1 MNNKI
6 MKSGLAAMM
15 AASLVGCSSSSSD
28 NSNNVLTV
36 GITAQM
42 NGVFSPLYY
51 ESAYDAYAINLIYQ
65 SMLQYDENEEL
76 QPVLAKELPTISDD
90 GKTVTFKLNKGVKF
104 SDGSKLTSSDV
115 KYTFT
120 VLADPSY
127 TGRFS
132 SDVENIEGYKEYHDG
147 DATELSGIETPDDY
161 TVVFH
166 MTQPRIDAV
175 TTFGTRA
182 ICSDTQ
188 YKYKKGHI
196 SKIEKD
202 TSNPIGSGA
211 YKLNKYSKAT
221 GASFVRNEN
230 FKAKKGEYSIDKV
243 IIKVCSTSTELNEL
257 QKGNVD
263 YLPENADPTK
273 IGQVSLDDNLTFNT
287 YPRATEGYVY
297 CNCAQGPTADP
308 AVRKALAYA
317 TDRQGFVDSFFSWEK
332 ASKEAKK
339 EKLAFVPAV
348 YANPASAN
356 LGTYIRGEEALDG
369 LETYEFNEDKAN
381 QILDEAGWEM
391 ADDGYRYKDGQKL
404 RVRFMI
410 AEGSSSLETLI
421 PMIEK
426 TYKDI
431 GVDLKQTILEF
442 NSLLSKTSDDSALG
456 EWEMSCLAMSFTGV
470 ANTDLNS
477 MLKTGDVNNYARL
490 SDSELDSL
498 LDEAMYTTD
507 DAKSTELYK
516 QVMIKENDLLPYLA
530 LYGNQN
536 FNLYNKRVKNMKTG
550 PIHNWSQ
557 AMDTA
562 TLD

>member
-1 MNNKI
+1 MKEKI
-6 MKSGLAAMM
+6 IKVGIAAVMAAGLA
-15 AASLVGCSSSSSD
+15 GCSSNGNTD
-28 NSNNVLTV
+28 SNNILTV
-36 GITAQM
+36 GINAQM

-51 ESAYDAYAINLIYQ
+51 ESAYDGYAINLIYQ
-65 SMLQYDENEEL
+65 SMLEYDEKEQL
-76 QPVLAKELPTISDD
+76 QPVLAKDLPTISED
-90 GKTVTFKLNKGVKF
+90 GKTVTFKLKKGVKF
-104 SDGSKLTSSDV
+104 SDGSDLTSSDV

-132 SDVENIEGYKEYHDG
+132 SDVENIEGYSEYHDG
-147 DATELSGIETPDDY
+147 DATELTGIETPDDY

-166 MTQPRIDAV
+166 MSEPRIDAIS
-175 TTFGTRA
+175 TFGTRA

-188 YKYKKGHI
+188 YKYKKGNV

-202 TSNPIGSGA
+202 TSNPIGSGP

-221 GASFVRNEN
+221 GASFVKNDQ
-230 FKAKKGEYSIDKV
+230 FKTKKGEYSIDKV
-243 IIKVCSTSTELNEL
+243 IIKVVSTSTELNEL
-257 QKGNVD
+257 KKGDVD
-263 YLPENADPTK
+263 YLPECVDPTK
-273 IGQVSLDDNLTFNT
+273 IGQASLDNNLTFDT

-297 CNCAQGPTADP
+297 FNCAQGPTSDP

-339 EKLAFVPAV
+339 EKLAFVPAI
-348 YANPASAN
+348 YANPASADI
-356 LGTYIRGEEALDG
+356 GGIIRGEEKLDG
-369 LETYEFNEDKAN
+369 LETYEFNIDKAN
-381 QILDEAGWEM
+381 QILDEAGWEKK
-391 ADDGYRYKDGQKL
+391 DDGYRYKDGQKL
-404 RVRFMI
+404 SVRFMI
-410 AEGSSSLETLI
+410 ADGSSSLETLI

-426 TYKDI
+426 TWKDI

-442 NSLLSKTSDDSALG
+442 NSLLAKSTDDNSLG
-456 EWEMSCLAMSFTGV
+456 EWEVSCLAMSFNGV
-470 ANTDLNS
+470 SDTDLNTS
-477 MLKTGDVNNYARL
+477 LKSGNANNYARI

-498 LDEAMYTTD
+498 LDQAMYTTD
-507 DAKSTELYK
+507 QEKSTELYK
-516 QVMIKENDLLPYLA
+516 QIVIKENDLLPYMP

-536 FNLYNKRVKNMKTG
+536 FNLFNKRLKNMKTG
-550 PIHNWSQ
+550 PIRNWSQ

>member
-15 AASLVGCSSSSSD
+15 AASLVGCSSSSGD

-257 QKGNVD
+257 QKGNLIIKKIDATSEKELSKAEFLVFND
-263 YLPENADPTK
+263 NKIIYYGPTK
-273 IGQVSLDDNLTFNT
+273 ENGILELKNLALGTYYIKEVKSPHGYVLDDNIYEIHLVENNKTEVVIIKNELKKGNLTIKKVDGNT
-287 YPRATEGYVY
+287 KKPLYNTEFIILKDNTIIYKGITNKDGILKIDNLILGLY
-297 CNCAQGPTADP
+297 TI
-308 AVRKALAYA
+308 K
-317 TDRQGFVDSFFSWEK
+317 EIK
-332 ASKEAKK
+332 ASNGYNINEEEISIIITDKENYIEITNERLINK
-339 EKLAFVPAV
+339 ED
-348 YANPASAN
+348 
-356 LGTYIRGEEALDG
+356 YIEIPNIPNTNVNGVEIL
-369 LETYEFNEDKAN
+369 LYYEDKN
-381 QILDEAGWEM
+381 KM
-391 ADDGYRYKDGQKL
+391 HKR
-404 RVRFMI
+404 
-410 AEGSSSLETLI
+410 
-421 PMIEK
+421 
-426 TYKDI
+426 
-431 GVDLKQTILEF
+431 DL
-442 NSLLSKTSDDSALG
+442 
-456 EWEMSCLAMSFTGV
+456 
-470 ANTDLNS
+470 
-477 MLKTGDVNNYARL
+477 
-490 SDSELDSL
+490 
-498 LDEAMYTTD
+498 
-507 DAKSTELYK
+507 
-516 QVMIKENDLLPYLA
+516 
-530 LYGNQN
+530 
-536 FNLYNKRVKNMKTG
+536 
-550 PIHNWSQ
+550 
-557 AMDTA
+557 
-562 TLD
+562 

>member
-1 MNNKI
+1 

-15 AASLVGCSSSSSD
+15 AANLVGCSSSSGD

-188 YKYKKGHI
+188 YKYKKGH
-196 SKIEKD
+196 
-202 TSNPIGSGA
+202 
-211 YKLNKYSKAT
+211 KAT

-257 QKGNVD
+257 KKGNVD

-297 CNCAQGPTADP
+297 FNCAQGPTADP

-348 YANPASAN
+348 YANPASAD

-404 RVRFMI
+404 SIRFMI

-507 DAKSTELYK
+507 EAKSTELYK

>member
-6 MKSGLAAMM
+6 MKTGLAAMM
-15 AASLVGCSSSSSD
+15 AASLVGCSSSSGD

-36 GITAQM
+36 GINSQM

-90 GKTVTFKLNKGVKF
+90 GKTVTFKLNKGIKF

-115 KYTFT
+115 KYSFT

-127 TGRFS
+127 SGRFS

-287 YPRATEGYVY
+287 YPRASEGYVY
-297 CNCAQGPTADP
+297 FNCAKGPTADP

-348 YANPASAN
+348 YANPASAD
-356 LGTYIRGEEALDG
+356 LGTYIRGEDALDG

-381 QILDEAGWEM
+381 QILDEAGWKM
-391 ADDGYRYKDGQKL
+391 ADDG
-404 RVRFMI
+404 
-410 AEGSSSLETLI
+410 
-421 PMIEK
+421 
-426 TYKDI
+426 
-431 GVDLKQTILEF
+431 
-442 NSLLSKTSDDSALG
+442 ALG

-507 DAKSTELYK
+507 EAKSTELYK

>member
-15 AASLVGCSSSSSD
+15 AASLVGCSSSSGD

-263 YLPENADPTK
+263 YLPENADPT
-273 IGQVSLDDNLTFNT
+273 
-287 YPRATEGYVY
+287 
-297 CNCAQGPTADP
+297 
-308 AVRKALAYA
+308 
-317 TDRQGFVDSFFSWEK
+317 
-332 ASKEAKK
+332 
-339 EKLAFVPAV
+339 
-348 YANPASAN
+348 
-356 LGTYIRGEEALDG
+356 
-369 LETYEFNEDKAN
+369 
-381 QILDEAGWEM
+381 
-391 ADDGYRYKDGQKL
+391 
-404 RVRFMI
+404 
-410 AEGSSSLETLI
+410 
-421 PMIEK
+421 
-426 TYKDI
+426 
-431 GVDLKQTILEF
+431 
-442 NSLLSKTSDDSALG
+442 
-456 EWEMSCLAMSFTGV
+456 
-470 ANTDLNS
+470 
-477 MLKTGDVNNYARL
+477 
-490 SDSELDSL
+490 
-498 LDEAMYTTD
+498 
-507 DAKSTELYK
+507 
-516 QVMIKENDLLPYLA
+516 
-530 LYGNQN
+530 
-536 FNLYNKRVKNMKTG
+536 
-550 PIHNWSQ
+550 
-557 AMDTA
+557 
-562 TLD
+562 

>member
-51 ESAYDAYAINLIYQ
+51 ESAYDAYAINLMYQ

-90 GKTVTFKLNKGVKF
+90 GQTVTFKLNKGVKF

-243 IIKVCSTSTELNEL
+243 IIKVCSTSTELNE
-257 QKGNVD
+257 
-263 YLPENADPTK
+263 
-273 IGQVSLDDNLTFNT
+273 
-287 YPRATEGYVY
+287 
-297 CNCAQGPTADP
+297 
-308 AVRKALAYA
+308 
-317 TDRQGFVDSFFSWEK
+317 
-332 ASKEAKK
+332 
-339 EKLAFVPAV
+339 
-348 YANPASAN
+348 
-356 LGTYIRGEEALDG
+356 
-369 LETYEFNEDKAN
+369 FNEDKAN

-404 RVRFMI
+404 SIRFMI

-490 SDSELDSL
+490 SNSELDSL

-507 DAKSTELYK
+507 EEKSTELYK
-516 QVMIKENDLLPYLA
+516 QVVIKENDLLPYLA

>member
-76 QPVLAKELPTISDD
+76 PPVLAKELPTISDD

-263 YLPENADPTK
+263 YLPENA
-273 IGQVSLDDNLTFNT
+273 

-297 CNCAQGPTADP
+297 FNCAQGPTADP

-477 MLKTGDVNNYARL
+477 MLKTEDVNNYARL

-507 DAKSTELYK
+507 EAKSTELYK

>member
-6 MKSGLAAMM
+6 MKTGLAAMM
-15 AASLVGCSSSSSD
+15 AASLVGCSSSSGD

-36 GITAQM
+36 GINSQM

-90 GKTVTFKLNKGVKF
+90 GKTVTFKLNKGIKF

-115 KYTFT
+115 KYSFT

-127 TGRFS
+127 SGRFS

-287 YPRATEGYVY
+287 YPRASEGYVY
-297 CNCAQGPTADP
+297 FNCAKGPTADP

-348 YANPASAN
+348 YANPASAD
-356 LGTYIRGEEALDG
+356 LGTYIRGEDALDG

-381 QILDEAGWEM
+381 QILDEAGWKM

-404 RVRFMI
+404 NI
-410 AEGSSSLETLI
+410 
-421 PMIEK
+421 
-426 TYKDI
+426 
-431 GVDLKQTILEF
+431 
-442 NSLLSKTSDDSALG
+442 
-456 EWEMSCLAMSFTGV
+456 
-470 ANTDLNS
+470 
-477 MLKTGDVNNYARL
+477 
-490 SDSELDSL
+490 
-498 LDEAMYTTD
+498 
-507 DAKSTELYK
+507 
-516 QVMIKENDLLPYLA
+516 
-530 LYGNQN
+530 
-536 FNLYNKRVKNMKTG
+536 
-550 PIHNWSQ
+550 
-557 AMDTA
+557 
-562 TLD
+562 

>member
-1 MNNKI
+1 
-6 MKSGLAAMM
+6 MKTGLAAMM
-15 AASLVGCSSSSSD
+15 AASLVGCSSSSGD

-36 GITAQM
+36 GINAQM

-90 GKTVTFKLNKGVKF
+90 GKTVTFKLNKGIKF

-115 KYTFT
+115 KYSFT

-243 IIKVCSTSTELNEL
+243 IIKVCSTSTELNE
-257 QKGNVD
+257 
-263 YLPENADPTK
+263 
-273 IGQVSLDDNLTFNT
+273 
-287 YPRATEGYVY
+287 
-297 CNCAQGPTADP
+297 
-308 AVRKALAYA
+308 
-317 TDRQGFVDSFFSWEK
+317 
-332 ASKEAKK
+332 
-339 EKLAFVPAV
+339 
-348 YANPASAN
+348 
-356 LGTYIRGEEALDG
+356 
-369 LETYEFNEDKAN
+369 FNEDKAN

-404 RVRFMI
+404 SIRFMI

-490 SDSELDSL
+490 SNSELDSL

-507 DAKSTELYK
+507 EEKSTELYK
-516 QVMIKENDLLPYLA
+516 QVVIKENDLLPYLA

>member
-1 MNNKI
+1 

-15 AASLVGCSSSSSD
+15 AASLVGCSSASSD

-230 FKAKKGEYSIDKV
+230 FKAKKGECSIDKV

-297 CNCAQGPTADP
+297 FNCAQGPTADP

-369 LETYEFNEDKAN
+369 LETYEFK
-381 QILDEAGWEM
+381 
-391 ADDGYRYKDGQKL
+391 
-404 RVRFMI
+404 
-410 AEGSSSLETLI
+410 
-421 PMIEK
+421 
-426 TYKDI
+426 I
-431 GVDLKQTILEF
+431 GRAHV
-442 NSLLSKTSDDSALG
+442 
-456 EWEMSCLAMSFTGV
+456 
-470 ANTDLNS
+470 
-477 MLKTGDVNNYARL
+477 
-490 SDSELDSL
+490 
-498 LDEAMYTTD
+498 
-507 DAKSTELYK
+507 
-516 QVMIKENDLLPYLA
+516 
-530 LYGNQN
+530 
-536 FNLYNKRVKNMKTG
+536 
-550 PIHNWSQ
+550 
-557 AMDTA
+557 
-562 TLD
+562 